1 MKKSVKIT
9 LIVAA
14 VLVGLGLCIAVVGA
28 LMGGR
33 ISDLRNTYFDGKE
46 WHHGAA
52 LDGRYTGGEIHV
64 PAEENIT
71 ALNIDWVAGDVKII
85 VTDGEEIVVTEHVDR
100 GIPAEYA
107 LQLEADNTLRIRYCG
122 DIWGIAIDMPTK
134 DLTVC
139 LPRTVAENLTAV
151 DLSGVSADFA
161 VDKLTVR
168 ESFSFDTTSGRLK
181 TEALTATGAKADVSS
196 VSGKIELDGSFR
208 EVKAGSTSG
217 EIDLKL
223 YNTPAVIEVNTVS
236 GEVDVELPA
245 DTGFLLDYSTVSGEL
260 EYDFPLMMSKDGKYV
275 CGDGAC
281 RIEVGTTSGSLSVE
295 RLG

>member
-33 ISDLRNTYFDGKE
+33 ISDLRNTYYDGRE
-46 WHHGAA
+46 WHHGDA
-52 LDGRYTGGEIHV
+52 LDGSYTGGEIRV
-64 PAEENIT
+64 PAEGIT
-71 ALNIDWVAGDVKII
+71 ALDIDWVAGDVKIM
-85 VTDGEEIVVTEHVDR
+85 VTDGEEIVVTEHADR

-107 LQLEADNTLRIRYCG
+107 LLLEADNTLRIRYSN
-122 DIWGIAIDMPTK
+122 DVWGIDMPEK
-134 DLTVC
+134 DLTVL

-161 VDKLTVR
+161 VDRLTVR
-168 ESFSFDTTSGRLK
+168 DAFSFDTASGKLK
-181 TEALTATGAKADVSS
+181 TEALTATGAKADVNS
-196 VSGKIELDGSFR
+196 VSGDIELDGSFR

-223 YNTPAVIEVNTVS
+223 RNGPAAIEVSTVS

-245 DTGFLLDYSTVSGEL
+245 GTGFTLDYSTVSGEL
-260 EYDFPLMMSKDGKYV
+260 EYDFPLTKSKDGKYV

>member
-14 VLVGLGLCIAVVGA
+14 VLVGLGLCIAVVGV

-33 ISDLRNTYFDGKE
+33 ISDLRNTYYDGRE
-46 WHHGAA
+46 WHHGDA
-52 LDGRYTGGEIHV
+52 LDGSYTGGEIRV
-64 PAEENIT
+64 PAEDIT
-71 ALNIDWVAGDVKII
+71 ALDIDWVAGDVKIM

-100 GIPAEYA
+100 GIPEEYA
-107 LQLEADNTLRIRYCG
+107 LCVEADNTLRIRYSN
-122 DIWGIAIDMPTK
+122 DVWGNDMPEK
-134 DLTVC
+134 DLTVL

-161 VDKLTVR
+161 VGKLTVR
-168 ESFSFDTTSGRLK
+168 DAFSFDTTSGKLK
-181 TEALTATGAKADVSS
+181 TEVLTATGAKADVNS
-196 VSGKIELDGSFR
+196 VSGDIELDGSFR

-223 YNTPAVIEVNTVS
+223 CNGPAVIEVSTVS

-245 DTGFLLDYSTVSGEL
+245 GTGFTLDYSTVSGEL
-260 EYDFPLMMSKDGKYV
+260 EYDFPLTKSKDGKYV

>member
-33 ISDLRNTYFDGKE
+33 ISDLRNTYYDGRE
-46 WHHGAA
+46 WHHGDA
-52 LDGRYTGGEIHV
+52 LDGSYTGGEIRV
-64 PAEENIT
+64 PAEDIT
-71 ALNIDWVAGDVKII
+71 ALDIDWVAGDVKIM
-85 VTDGEEIVVTEHVDR
+85 VTDGEEIVVTEHADH
-100 GIPAEYA
+100 GIPEEYA
-107 LQLEADNTLRIRYCG
+107 LQLEADNTLRIRYSN
-122 DIWGIAIDMPTK
+122 DVWGIDMPEK
-134 DLTVC
+134 DLTVL

-168 ESFSFDTTSGRLK
+168 ESFSFDTTSGKLK
-181 TEALTATGAKADVSS
+181 TEVLTATGAKADVNS
-196 VSGKIELDGSFR
+196 VSGDIELDGSFR

-223 YNTPAVIEVNTVS
+223 RNGPAAIEVSTVS
-236 GEVDVELPA
+236 GEVDVELSA
-245 DTGFLLDYSTVSGEL
+245 GTGFTLDYSTVSGEL
-260 EYDFPLMMSKDGKYV
+260 ECDFPLTKSVDGKYV

-281 RIEVGTTSGSLSVE
+281 RMEIGTTSGSLSVE

>member
-33 ISDLRNTYFDGKE
+33 ISDLRNTYYDGRE
-46 WHHGAA
+46 WHHGDA
-52 LDGRYTGGEIHV
+52 LDGSYTGGEIRV
-64 PAEENIT
+64 PSEGIT
-71 ALNIDWVAGDVKII
+71 ALDIDWVAGDVKIM
-85 VTDGEEIVVTEHVDR
+85 VTDGEEIVVTEHADH
-100 GIPAEYA
+100 GIPEEYA
-107 LQLEADNTLRIRYCG
+107 LQLEADNTLRIRYSN
-122 DIWGIAIDMPTK
+122 DVWGIDMPEK
-134 DLTVC
+134 DLTVL

-151 DLSGVSADFA
+151 DLSGVSVDFA

-168 ESFSFDTTSGRLK
+168 ESFSFDTTSGKLK
-181 TEALTATGAKADVSS
+181 TEVLTATGAKADVNS
-196 VSGKIELDGSFR
+196 VSGDIELDGSFR

-223 YNTPAVIEVNTVS
+223 RNGPAAVEVSTVS

-245 DTGFLLDYSTVSGEL
+245 GTGFTLDYSTVSGEL
-260 EYDFPLMMSKDGKYV
+260 EYDFPLTKSKDGKYV

>member
-33 ISDLRNTYFDGKE
+33 ISDLRNTYYDGRE
-46 WHHGAA
+46 WHHGDA
-52 LDGRYTGGEIHV
+52 LDGSYTGGEIRV
-64 PAEENIT
+64 PAEGIT
-71 ALNIDWVAGDVKII
+71 ALDIDWVAGDVKIM

-107 LQLEADNTLRIRYCG
+107 LQLEADNTLRIRYSN
-122 DIWGIAIDMPTK
+122 DVWGIDMPEK
-134 DLTVC
+134 DLTVL

-151 DLSGVSADFA
+151 DLSGVSANFA
-161 VDKLTVR
+161 VGKLTVR
-168 ESFSFDTTSGRLK
+168 DAFSFDTTSGKLK
-181 TEALTATGAKADVSS
+181 TEVLTATGAKADVSS
-196 VSGKIELDGSFR
+196 VSGDIELDGSFR

-217 EIDLKL
+217 EIDLML
-223 YNTPAVIEVNTVS
+223 RNAPAAVEVSTVS

-245 DTGFLLDYSTVSGEL
+245 GTGFTLDYSTVSGEL
-260 EYDFPLMMSKDGKYV
+260 EYDFPLTKSKDGKYV

>member
-9 LIVAA
+9 LLVAA
-14 VLVGLGLCIAVVGA
+14 VLVGLGLCIAVVGV

-33 ISDLRNTYFDGKE
+33 ISDLRNTYYDGRE
-46 WHHGAA
+46 WHHGDA
-52 LDGRYTGGEIHV
+52 LDGSYTGGEIRV
-64 PAEENIT
+64 PTESIT
-71 ALNIDWVAGDVKII
+71 ALSIDWVAGDVKIM

-100 GIPAEYA
+100 GIPEEYA
-107 LQLEADNTLRIRYCG
+107 LCVEADNTLRIRYSN
-122 DIWGIAIDMPTK
+122 DVWGNDMPEK
-134 DLTVC
+134 DLTVL

-161 VDKLTVR
+161 VGKLTVR
-168 ESFSFDTTSGRLK
+168 DAFSFDTTSGKL
-181 TEALTATGAKADVSS
+181 EMQSMNAPQAKATVSS
-196 VSGKIELDGSFR
+196 VSGKVELDGSFR

-217 EIDLKL
+217 EIDLML
-223 YNTPAVIEVNTVS
+223 RNAPAAVEVSTVS

-245 DTGFLLDYSTVSGEL
+245 GTGFTLDYSTVSGEL
-260 EYDFPLMMSKDGKYV
+260 ECDFPLTKSVDGKYV

-281 RIEVGTTSGSLSVE
+281 RMEIGTTSGSLSVE

>member
-33 ISDLRNTYFDGKE
+33 ISDLRNTYYDGRE
-46 WHHGAA
+46 WHHGDA
-52 LDGRYTGGEIHV
+52 LDGSYTGGEIRV
-64 PAEENIT
+64 PAEDIT
-71 ALNIDWVAGDVKII
+71 ALSIDWVAGDVKIM
-85 VTDGEEIVVTEHVDR
+85 VTDGEEIVVTEHADR

-107 LQLEADNTLRIRYCG
+107 LLLEADNTLRIRYSN
-122 DIWGIAIDMPTK
+122 DVWGIDMPEK
-134 DLTVC
+134 DLTVL

-161 VDKLTVR
+161 VDRLTVR
-168 ESFSFDTTSGRLK
+168 DAFSFDTASGKLK
-181 TEALTATGAKADVSS
+181 TEALTATGAKADVNS
-196 VSGKIELDGSFR
+196 VSGDIELDGSFR
-208 EVKAGSTSG
+208 EVKASSTSG

-223 YNTPAVIEVNTVS
+223 RNGPAAVEVSTVS

-245 DTGFLLDYSTVSGEL
+245 GTGFTLDYSTVSGEL
-260 EYDFPLMMSKDGKYV
+260 ECDFPLTKSVDGKYV

>member
-14 VLVGLGLCIAVVGA
+14 VLVGLGLCIAVVGV

-33 ISDLRNTYFDGKE
+33 ISDLRNTYYDGKE

-52 LDGRYTGGEIHV
+52 LDGSYTGGEIRV
-64 PAEENIT
+64 PAEDIT
-71 ALNIDWVAGDVKII
+71 ALDIDWVAGDVKIM
-85 VTDGEEIVVTEHVDR
+85 VTDGEEIVVTEHADR

-107 LQLEADNTLRIRYCG
+107 LLLEADNTLRIRYSN
-122 DIWGIAIDMPTK
+122 DVWGIDMPEK
-134 DLTVC
+134 DLTVL

-151 DLSGVSADFA
+151 DLSGVSANFA

-168 ESFSFDTTSGRLK
+168 ESFSFDTTSGKLK
-181 TEALTATGAKADVSS
+181 TEVLTATGAKADVSS
-196 VSGKIELDGSFR
+196 VSGDIELDGSFR

-217 EIDLKL
+217 EIDLML
-223 YNTPAVIEVNTVS
+223 RNAPAAVEVSTVS

-245 DTGFLLDYSTVSGEL
+245 GTGFTLDYSTVSGEL
-260 EYDFPLMMSKDGKYV
+260 ECDFPLTKSVDGKFV

>member
-33 ISDLRNTYFDGKE
+33 ISDLRNTYYDGRE
-46 WHHGAA
+46 WHHGDA
-52 LDGRYTGGEIHV
+52 LDGSYTGGEIRV
-64 PAEENIT
+64 PAEDIT
-71 ALNIDWVAGDVKII
+71 ALDIDWVAGDVKIM

-100 GIPAEYA
+100 GIPTEYA
-107 LQLEADNTLRIRYCG
+107 LCVEADNTLRIRYSNDG
-122 DIWGIAIDMPTK
+122 WGIDAPEK
-134 DLTVC
+134 VLTVL

-161 VDKLTVR
+161 VGKLTVR
-168 ESFSFDTTSGRLK
+168 DAFSFDTTSGKLK
-181 TEALTATGAKADVSS
+181 TEVLTATGAKADVNS
-196 VSGKIELDGSFR
+196 VSGDIELDGSFR

-217 EIDLKL
+217 EIDLML
-223 YNTPAVIEVNTVS
+223 RNAPAAVEVSTVS

-245 DTGFLLDYSTVSGEL
+245 GTGFTLDYSTVSGEL
-260 EYDFPLMMSKDGKYV
+260 EYDFPLTKSKDGKYV

>member
-33 ISDLRNTYFDGKE
+33 ISDLRNTYYDGRE
-46 WHHGAA
+46 WHHGDA
-52 LDGRYTGGEIHV
+52 LDGSYTGGEIRV
-64 PAEENIT
+64 PAEGIT
-71 ALNIDWVAGDVKII
+71 ALDIDWVAGDVKIM
-85 VTDGEEIVVTEHVDR
+85 VTDGEEIVVTEHADR

-107 LQLEADNTLRIRYCG
+107 LLLEADNTLRIRYSN
-122 DIWGIAIDMPTK
+122 DVWGIDMPEK
-134 DLTVC
+134 DLTVL

-168 ESFSFDTTSGRLK
+168 ESFSFDTTSGKLK
-181 TEALTATGAKADVSS
+181 TEVLTATGAKADVNS
-196 VSGKIELDGSFR
+196 VSGDIELDGSFR

-217 EIDLKL
+217 EIDLML
-223 YNTPAVIEVNTVS
+223 RNAPAAVEVSTVS

-245 DTGFLLDYSTVSGEL
+245 GTGFTLDYSTVSGEL
-260 EYDFPLMMSKDGKYV
+260 ECDFPLTKSVDGKFV

-281 RIEVGTTSGSLSVE
+281 RMEIGTTSGSLSVE

>member
-33 ISDLRNTYFDGKE
+33 ISDLRNTYYDGRE
-46 WHHGAA
+46 WHHGDA
-52 LDGRYTGGEIHV
+52 LDGSYTGGEIRV
-64 PAEENIT
+64 PAEDIT
-71 ALNIDWVAGDVKII
+71 ALSIDWVAGDVKIM
-85 VTDGEEIVVTEHVDR
+85 VTDGEEIVVTEHADR

-107 LQLEADNTLRIRYCG
+107 LLLEADNTLRIRYSN
-122 DIWGIAIDMPTK
+122 DVWGIDMPEK
-134 DLTVC
+134 DLTVL

-168 ESFSFDTTSGRLK
+168 ESFSFDTTSGKLK
-181 TEALTATGAKADVSS
+181 TEVLTATGAKADVNS
-196 VSGKIELDGSFR
+196 VSGDIELDGSFR

-217 EIDLKL
+217 EIDLML
-223 YNTPAVIEVNTVS
+223 RNAPAAVEVSTVS

-245 DTGFLLDYSTVSGEL
+245 GTGFTLDYSTVSGEL
-260 EYDFPLMMSKDGKYV
+260 EYDFPLTKSKDGKFV

>member
-33 ISDLRNTYFDGKE
+33 ISDLRNTYYDGRE
-46 WHHGAA
+46 WHHGDA
-52 LDGRYTGGEIHV
+52 LDGSYTGGEIRV
-64 PAEENIT
+64 PAESIT
-71 ALNIDWVAGDVKII
+71 ALSIDWVAGDVKIM

-100 GIPAEYA
+100 GIPEEYA
-107 LQLEADNTLRIRYCG
+107 LCVEADNTLRIRYSN
-122 DIWGIAIDMPTK
+122 DVWGIDMPEK
-134 DLTVC
+134 DLTVL

-161 VDKLTVR
+161 VGKLTVR
-168 ESFSFDTTSGRLK
+168 DAFSFDTTSGKL
-181 TEALTATGAKADVSS
+181 EMQSMNAPQAKATVSS
-196 VSGKIELDGSFR
+196 VSGNVELDGSFR

-217 EIDLKL
+217 EIDLML
-223 YNTPAVIEVNTVS
+223 RNAPAAVEVSTVS
-236 GEVDVELPA
+236 GEVDAELPA
-245 DTGFLLDYSTVSGEL
+245 GTGFTLDYSTVSGEL
-260 EYDFPLMMSKDGKYV
+260 ECDFPLTKSVDGKYV

>member
-33 ISDLRNTYFDGKE
+33 ISYLRNTYYDGRE
-46 WHHGAA
+46 WHHGDA
-52 LDGRYTGGEIHV
+52 LDGSYTGGEIRV
-64 PAEENIT
+64 PAEDIT
-71 ALNIDWVAGDVKII
+71 ALSIDWVAGDVKIM
-85 VTDGEEIVVTEHVDR
+85 VTDGEEIVVTEHADR

-107 LQLEADNTLRIRYCG
+107 LLLEADNTLRIRYSN
-122 DIWGIAIDMPTK
+122 DVWGIDMPEK
-134 DLTVC
+134 DLTVL

-168 ESFSFDTTSGRLK
+168 ESFSFDTTSGKLK
-181 TEALTATGAKADVSS
+181 TEVLTATGAKADVNS
-196 VSGKIELDGSFR
+196 VSGDIELDGSFR

-217 EIDLKL
+217 EIDLML
-223 YNTPAVIEVNTVS
+223 RNAPAAVEVSTVS

-245 DTGFLLDYSTVSGEL
+245 GTGFTLDYSTVSGEL
-260 EYDFPLMMSKDGKYV
+260 ECDFPLTKSVDGKFV

>member
-33 ISDLRNTYFDGKE
+33 ISDLRNTYYDGRE
-46 WHHGAA
+46 WHHGDA
-52 LDGRYTGGEIHV
+52 LDGSYTGGEIRV
-64 PAEENIT
+64 PAEDIT
-71 ALNIDWVAGDVKII
+71 ALDIDWVAGDVKIM
-85 VTDGEEIVVTEHVDR
+85 VTDGEEIVVTEHADR

-107 LQLEADNTLRIRYCG
+107 LCVEADNTLRIRYSN
-122 DIWGIAIDMPTK
+122 DVWGNDMPEK
-134 DLTVC
+134 DLTVL

-161 VDKLTVR
+161 VGKLTVR
-168 ESFSFDTTSGRLK
+168 DAFSFDTTSGKL
-181 TEALTATGAKADVSS
+181 EMQSMNAPQAKATVSS
-196 VSGKIELDGSFR
+196 VSGNVELDGSFR

-217 EIDLKL
+217 EIDLML
-223 YNTPAVIEVNTVS
+223 RNAPAAVEVSTVS

-245 DTGFLLDYSTVSGEL
+245 GTGFTLDYSTVSGEL
-260 EYDFPLMMSKDGKYV
+260 ECDFPLTKSADGKYA

-281 RIEVGTTSGSLSVE
+281 RIEVGTTSGSLSEE

>member
-9 LIVAA
+9 LLVAA
-14 VLVGLGLCIAVVGA
+14 VLVGLGLCIAVVGV

-33 ISDLRNTYFDGKE
+33 ISDLRNTYYDGRE
-46 WHHGAA
+46 WHHGDA
-52 LDGRYTGGEIHV
+52 LDGSYTGGEIRV
-64 PAEENIT
+64 PAEDIT
-71 ALNIDWVAGDVKII
+71 ALDIDWVAGDVKIM
-85 VTDGEEIVVTEHVDR
+85 VTDGEEIVVTEHADR

-107 LQLEADNTLRIRYCG
+107 LLLEADNTLRIRYSN
-122 DIWGIAIDMPTK
+122 DVWGIDMPEK
-134 DLTVC
+134 DLTVL

-161 VDKLTVR
+161 VGKLTVR
-168 ESFSFDTTSGRLK
+168 DAFSFDTTSGKL
-181 TEALTATGAKADVSS
+181 EMQSMNAPQAKATVSS
-196 VSGKIELDGSFR
+196 VSGNVELDGSFR

-217 EIDLKL
+217 EIDLML
-223 YNTPAVIEVNTVS
+223 RNAPAAVEVSTVS

-245 DTGFLLDYSTVSGEL
+245 GTGFTLDYSTVSGEL
-260 EYDFPLMMSKDGKYV
+260 ECDFPLTKSVDGKYV

-281 RIEVGTTSGSLSVE
+281 RMEIGTTSGSLSVE

>member
-33 ISDLRNTYFDGKE
+33 ISDLRNTYYDGRE
-46 WHHGAA
+46 WHHGDA
-52 LDGRYTGGEIHV
+52 LDGSYTGGEIRV
-64 PAEENIT
+64 PAEDIT
-71 ALNIDWVAGDVKII
+71 ALDIDWVAGDVKIM
-85 VTDGEEIVVTEHVDR
+85 VTDGEEIVVTEHADR

-107 LQLEADNTLRIRYCG
+107 LLLEADNTLRIRYSN
-122 DIWGIAIDMPTK
+122 DVWGIDMPEK
-134 DLTVC
+134 DLTVL

-151 DLSGVSADFA
+151 DLSGVSANFA
-161 VDKLTVR
+161 VGKLTVR
-168 ESFSFDTTSGRLK
+168 DAFSFDTTSGKL
-181 TEALTATGAKADVSS
+181 EMQSMNAPQAKADVSS
-196 VSGKIELDGSFR
+196 VSGKVELDGSFR

-217 EIDLKL
+217 EIDLML
-223 YNTPAVIEVNTVS
+223 RNAPAAVEVSTVS

-245 DTGFLLDYSTVSGEL
+245 GTGFTLDYSTVSGEL
-260 EYDFPLMMSKDGKYV
+260 EYDFPLTKSKDGKYV

-281 RIEVGTTSGSLSVE
+281 RMEVGTTSGSLSVE

>member
-14 VLVGLGLCIAVVGA
+14 VLVGLGLCIAVVGV

-33 ISDLRNTYFDGKE
+33 ISDLRNTYYDGRE
-46 WHHGAA
+46 WHHGDA
-52 LDGRYTGGEIHV
+52 LDGSYTGGEIRV
-64 PAEENIT
+64 PAESIT
-71 ALNIDWVAGDVKII
+71 ALSIDWVAGDVKIM
-85 VTDGEEIVVTEHVDR
+85 VTDGEEIVVTEHADR
-100 GIPAEYA
+100 GIPEEYA
-107 LQLEADNTLRIRYCG
+107 LCVETDNTLRIRYSNDG
-122 DIWGIAIDMPTK
+122 WGIDMPEK
-134 DLTVC
+134 DLTVL

-161 VDKLTVR
+161 VGKLTVR
-168 ESFSFDTTSGRLK
+168 DAFSFDTTSGKL
-181 TEALTATGAKADVSS
+181 EMQSMNAPQAKATVSS
-196 VSGKIELDGSFR
+196 VSGNVELDGSFR

-217 EIDLKL
+217 EIDLML
-223 YNTPAVIEVNTVS
+223 RNAPAAVEVSTVS

-245 DTGFLLDYSTVSGEL
+245 GTGFTLDYSTVSGEL
-260 EYDFPLMMSKDGKYV
+260 ECDFPLTKSVDGKYV

-281 RIEVGTTSGSLSVE
+281 RMEIGTTSGSLSVE

>member
-9 LIVAA
+9 LLVAA

-33 ISDLRNTYFDGKE
+33 ISDLRNTYYDGRE
-46 WHHGAA
+46 WHHGDA
-52 LDGRYTGGEIHV
+52 LDGSYTGGEIRV
-64 PAEENIT
+64 PAESIT
-71 ALNIDWVAGDVKII
+71 ALSIDWVAGDVKIM

-100 GIPAEYA
+100 GIPEEYA
-107 LQLEADNTLRIRYCG
+107 LCVEADNTLRIRYSN
-122 DIWGIAIDMPTK
+122 DVWGIDMPEK
-134 DLTVC
+134 DLTVL

-161 VDKLTVR
+161 VGKLTVR
-168 ESFSFDTTSGRLK
+168 DAFSFDTTSGKL
-181 TEALTATGAKADVSS
+181 EMQSMNAPQAKATVSS
-196 VSGKIELDGSFR
+196 VSGNVELDGSFR

-217 EIDLKL
+217 EIDLML
-223 YNTPAVIEVNTVS
+223 RNAPAAVEVSTVS

-245 DTGFLLDYSTVSGEL
+245 GTGFTLDYSTVSGEL
-260 EYDFPLMMSKDGKYV
+260 ECDFPLTKSVDGKYV

-281 RIEVGTTSGSLSVE
+281 RMEVGTTSGSLSVE

>member
-14 VLVGLGLCIAVVGA
+14 VLVGLGLCIAVVGV

-33 ISDLRNTYFDGKE
+33 ISDLRNTYYDGRE
-46 WHHGAA
+46 WHHGDA
-52 LDGRYTGGEIHV
+52 LDGSYTGGEIRV
-64 PAEENIT
+64 PAESIT
-71 ALNIDWVAGDVKII
+71 ALSIDWVAGDVKIM

-100 GIPAEYA
+100 GIPEEYA
-107 LQLEADNTLRIRYCG
+107 LCVEADNTLRIRYSN
-122 DIWGIAIDMPTK
+122 DVWGIDMPEK
-134 DLTVC
+134 DLTVL

-161 VDKLTVR
+161 VGKLTVR
-168 ESFSFDTTSGRLK
+168 DAFSFDTTSGKL
-181 TEALTATGAKADVSS
+181 EMQSMNAPQAKATVSS
-196 VSGKIELDGSFR
+196 VSGKVELDGSFR

-217 EIDLKL
+217 EIELML
-223 YNTPAVIEVNTVS
+223 RNAPAAVEVSTVS

-245 DTGFLLDYSTVSGEL
+245 GTGFTLDYSTVSGEL
-260 EYDFPLMMSKDGKYV
+260 ECDFPLTQSVDGKYV

-281 RIEVGTTSGSLSVE
+281 RMEIGTTSGSLSVE

>member
-9 LIVAA
+9 LLVAA
-14 VLVGLGLCIAVVGA
+14 VLVGLGLCIAVVGV

-33 ISDLRNTYFDGKE
+33 ISDLRNTYYDGRE
-46 WHHGAA
+46 WHHGDA
-52 LDGRYTGGEIHV
+52 LDGSYTGGEIRV
-64 PAEENIT
+64 PTEDIT
-71 ALNIDWVAGDVKII
+71 ALDIDWVAGDVKIM
-85 VTDGEEIVVTEHVDR
+85 VTDGEEIVVTEHADR

-107 LQLEADNTLRIRYCG
+107 LLLEADNTLRIRYSN
-122 DIWGIAIDMPTK
+122 DVWGIDAPEK
-134 DLTVC
+134 VLTVL

-161 VDKLTVR
+161 VGKLTVR
-168 ESFSFDTTSGRLK
+168 DAFSFDTTSGKL
-181 TEALTATGAKADVSS
+181 EMQSMNAPQAKATVSS
-196 VSGKIELDGSFR
+196 VSGNVELDGSFR

-217 EIDLKL
+217 EIDLML
-223 YNTPAVIEVNTVS
+223 RNAPAAVEVSTVS

-245 DTGFLLDYSTVSGEL
+245 GTGFTLDYSTVSGEL
-260 EYDFPLMMSKDGKYV
+260 ECDFPLTKSVDGKYV

-281 RIEVGTTSGSLSVE
+281 RMEIGTTSGSLSVE

>member
-9 LIVAA
+9 LLVAA
-14 VLVGLGLCIAVVGA
+14 VLVGLGLCIAVVGV

-33 ISDLRNTYFDGKE
+33 ISDLRNTYYDGRE
-46 WHHGAA
+46 WHHGDA
-52 LDGRYTGGEIHV
+52 LDGSYTGGEIRV
-64 PAEENIT
+64 PAESIT
-71 ALNIDWVAGDVKII
+71 ALSIDWVAGDVKIM

-100 GIPAEYA
+100 GIPEEYA
-107 LQLEADNTLRIRYCG
+107 LCVEADNALRIRYSN
-122 DIWGIAIDMPTK
+122 DVWGNDMPEK
-134 DLTVC
+134 DLTVL

-161 VDKLTVR
+161 VGKLTVR
-168 ESFSFDTTSGRLK
+168 DAFSFDTTSGKL
-181 TEALTATGAKADVSS
+181 EMQSMNAPQAKATVSS
-196 VSGKIELDGSFR
+196 VSGNVELDGSFR

-217 EIDLKL
+217 EIDLML
-223 YNTPAVIEVNTVS
+223 RNAPAAVEVSTVS

-245 DTGFLLDYSTVSGEL
+245 GTGFTLDYSTVSGEL
-260 EYDFPLMMSKDGKYV
+260 ECDFPLTKSVDGKFV

>member
-33 ISDLRNTYFDGKE
+33 ISDLRNTYYDGRE
-46 WHHGAA
+46 WHHGDA
-52 LDGRYTGGEIHV
+52 LDGSYTGGEIRV
-64 PAEENIT
+64 PAEGIT
-71 ALNIDWVAGDVKII
+71 ALDIDWVAGDVKIM

-100 GIPAEYA
+100 GIPEEYA
-107 LQLEADNTLRIRYCG
+107 LCVEADNTLRIRYSN
-122 DIWGIAIDMPTK
+122 DVWGIDMPEK
-134 DLTVC
+134 DLTVL

-161 VDKLTVR
+161 VDRLTVR
-168 ESFSFDTTSGRLK
+168 DAFSFDTTSGKLK
-181 TEALTATGAKADVSS
+181 TEALTATGAKADVNS
-196 VSGKIELDGSFR
+196 VSGDIELDGSFR

-223 YNTPAVIEVNTVS
+223 RNGPAAVEVSTVS

-245 DTGFLLDYSTVSGEL
+245 GTGFTLDYSTVSGEL
-260 EYDFPLMMSKDGKYV
+260 EYDFPLTKSKDGKYV

>member
-33 ISDLRNTYFDGKE
+33 ISDLRNTYYDGRE
-46 WHHGAA
+46 WHHGDA
-52 LDGRYTGGEIHV
+52 LDGSYTGGEIRV
-64 PAEENIT
+64 PAEDIT
-71 ALNIDWVAGDVKII
+71 ALDIDWVAGDVKIM
-85 VTDGEEIVVTEHVDR
+85 VTDGEEIVVTEHADR

-107 LQLEADNTLRIRYCG
+107 LLLEADNTLRIRYSN
-122 DIWGIAIDMPTK
+122 DVWGIDMPEK
-134 DLTVC
+134 DLTVL

-161 VDKLTVR
+161 VDRLTVR
-168 ESFSFDTTSGRLK
+168 DAFSFDTASGKLK
-181 TEALTATGAKADVSS
+181 TEALTATGAKADVNS
-196 VSGKIELDGSFR
+196 VSGDIELDGSFR

-217 EIDLKL
+217 EIDLML
-223 YNTPAVIEVNTVS
+223 RNAPAAVEVSTVS

-245 DTGFLLDYSTVSGEL
+245 GTGFTLDYSTVSGEL
-260 EYDFPLMMSKDGKYV
+260 ECDFPLTKSVDGKYV

-281 RIEVGTTSGSLSVE
+281 RMEIGTTSGSLSVE

>member
-14 VLVGLGLCIAVVGA
+14 VLVGLGLCIAVVGV

-33 ISDLRNTYFDGKE
+33 ISDLRNTYYDGRE
-46 WHHGAA
+46 WHHGDA
-52 LDGRYTGGEIHV
+52 LDGSYTGGEIRV
-64 PAEENIT
+64 PAEDIT
-71 ALNIDWVAGDVKII
+71 ALDIDWVAGDVKIM
-85 VTDGEEIVVTEHVDR
+85 VTDGEEIVVTEHADH
-100 GIPAEYA
+100 GIPEEYA
-107 LQLEADNTLRIRYCG
+107 LQLEADNTLRIRYSN
-122 DIWGIAIDMPTK
+122 DVWGIDMPEK
-134 DLTVC
+134 DLTVL

-161 VDKLTVR
+161 VGKLTVR
-168 ESFSFDTTSGRLK
+168 DAFSFDTTSGKL
-181 TEALTATGAKADVSS
+181 EMQSMNAPQAKATVSS
-196 VSGKIELDGSFR
+196 VSGNVELDGSFR

-217 EIDLKL
+217 EIDLML
-223 YNTPAVIEVNTVS
+223 RNAPAAVEVSTVS

-245 DTGFLLDYSTVSGEL
+245 GTGFTLDYSTVSGEL
-260 EYDFPLMMSKDGKYV
+260 ECDFPLTKSVDGKYV

-281 RIEVGTTSGSLSVE
+281 RMEIGTTSGSLSVE

>member
-33 ISDLRNTYFDGKE
+33 ISDLRNTYYDGRE
-46 WHHGAA
+46 WHHGDA
-52 LDGRYTGGEIHV
+52 LDGSYTGGEIRV
-64 PAEENIT
+64 PAEDIT
-71 ALNIDWVAGDVKII
+71 ALDIDWVAGDVKIM
-85 VTDGEEIVVTEHVDR
+85 VTDGEEIVVTEHADR

-107 LQLEADNTLRIRYCG
+107 LLLEADNTLRIRYSN
-122 DIWGIAIDMPTK
+122 DVWGIDMPEK
-134 DLTVC
+134 DLTVL

-161 VDKLTVR
+161 VGKLTVR
-168 ESFSFDTTSGRLK
+168 ESFSFDTTSGKLK
-181 TEALTATGAKADVSS
+181 TEALTATGAKADVNS
-196 VSGKIELDGSFR
+196 VSGDIELDGSFR

-223 YNTPAVIEVNTVS
+223 RNGPAAVEVSTVS

-245 DTGFLLDYSTVSGEL
+245 GTGFTLDYSTVSGEL
-260 EYDFPLMMSKDGKYV
+260 EYDFPLTKSKDGKYV

>member
-33 ISDLRNTYFDGKE
+33 ISDLRNTYYDGRE
-46 WHHGAA
+46 WHHGDA
-52 LDGRYTGGEIHV
+52 LDGSYTGGEIRV
-64 PAEENIT
+64 PAEDIT
-71 ALNIDWVAGDVKII
+71 ALDIDWVAGDVKIM
-85 VTDGEEIVVTEHVDR
+85 VTDGEEIVVTEHADR

-107 LQLEADNTLRIRYCG
+107 LCVEADNTLRIRYSN
-122 DIWGIAIDMPTK
+122 DVWGIDMPEK
-134 DLTVC
+134 DLTVL

-161 VDKLTVR
+161 VGKLTVR
-168 ESFSFDTTSGRLK
+168 DAFSFDTTSGKL
-181 TEALTATGAKADVSS
+181 EMQSMNAPQAKATVSS
-196 VSGKIELDGSFR
+196 VSGKVELDGSFR

-217 EIDLKL
+217 EIDLML
-223 YNTPAVIEVNTVS
+223 RNAPAAVEVSTVS

-245 DTGFLLDYSTVSGEL
+245 GTGFTLDYSTVSGEL
-260 EYDFPLMMSKDGKYV
+260 ECDFPLTKSVDGKYV

-281 RIEVGTTSGSLSVE
+281 RMEIGTTSGSLSVE

>member
-33 ISDLRNTYFDGKE
+33 ISDLRNTYYDGRE
-46 WHHGAA
+46 WHHGDA
-52 LDGRYTGGEIHV
+52 LDGSYTGGEIRV
-64 PAEENIT
+64 PSEGIT
-71 ALNIDWVAGDVKII
+71 ALDIDWVAGDVKIM
-85 VTDGEEIVVTEHVDR
+85 VTDGEEIVVTEHADR

-107 LQLEADNTLRIRYCG
+107 LLLEADNTLRIRYSN
-122 DIWGIAIDMPTK
+122 DVWGIDMPEK
-134 DLTVC
+134 DLTVL

-161 VDKLTVR
+161 VDRLTVR
-168 ESFSFDTTSGRLK
+168 DAFSFDTASGKLK
-181 TEALTATGAKADVSS
+181 TEALTATGAKADVNS
-196 VSGKIELDGSFR
+196 VSGDIELDGSFR

-217 EIDLKL
+217 EIDLML
-223 YNTPAVIEVNTVS
+223 RNAPAAVEVSTVS

-245 DTGFLLDYSTVSGEL
+245 GTGFTLDYSTVSGEL
-260 EYDFPLMMSKDGKYV
+260 ECDFPLTKSVDGKFV

>member
-9 LIVAA
+9 LLVAA
-14 VLVGLGLCIAVVGA
+14 VLVGLGLCIAVVGV

-33 ISDLRNTYFDGKE
+33 ISDLRNTYYDGRE
-46 WHHGAA
+46 WHHGDA
-52 LDGRYTGGEIHV
+52 LDGSYTGGEIRV
-64 PAEENIT
+64 PAEDIT
-71 ALNIDWVAGDVKII
+71 ALDIDWVAGDVKIM
-85 VTDGEEIVVTEHVDR
+85 VTDGEEIVVTEHADR

-107 LQLEADNTLRIRYCG
+107 LLLEADNTLRIRYSN
-122 DIWGIAIDMPTK
+122 DVWGIDMPEK
-134 DLTVC
+134 DLTVL

-161 VDKLTVR
+161 VGKLTVR
-168 ESFSFDTTSGRLK
+168 DAFSFDTTSGKL
-181 TEALTATGAKADVSS
+181 EMQSMNAPQAKATVSS
-196 VSGKIELDGSFR
+196 VSGDIELDGSFR

-223 YNTPAVIEVNTVS
+223 RNGPAAVEVSTVS

-245 DTGFLLDYSTVSGEL
+245 GTGFTLDYSTVSGEL
-260 EYDFPLMMSKDGKYV
+260 ECDFPLTKSVDGKYV

-281 RIEVGTTSGSLSVE
+281 RMEIGTTSGSLSVE

>member
-9 LIVAA
+9 LLVAA
-14 VLVGLGLCIAVVGA
+14 VLVGLGLCIAVAGV

-33 ISDLRNTYFDGKE
+33 ISDLRNTYYDGRE
-46 WHHGAA
+46 WHHGDA
-52 LDGRYTGGEIHV
+52 LDGSYTGGEIRV
-64 PAEENIT
+64 PAESIT
-71 ALNIDWVAGDVKII
+71 ALSIDWVAGDVKIM
-85 VTDGEEIVVTEHVDR
+85 VTDGEEIVVTEHADR

-107 LQLEADNTLRIRYCG
+107 LLLEADNTLRIRYSN
-122 DIWGIAIDMPTK
+122 DVWGIDMPEK
-134 DLTVC
+134 DLTVL

-161 VDKLTVR
+161 VGKLTVR
-168 ESFSFDTTSGRLK
+168 DAFSFDTTSGKL
-181 TEALTATGAKADVSS
+181 EMQSMNAPQAKATVSS
-196 VSGKIELDGSFR
+196 VSGNVELDGSFR

-217 EIDLKL
+217 EIDLML
-223 YNTPAVIEVNTVS
+223 RNAPAAVEVSTVS

-245 DTGFLLDYSTVSGEL
+245 GTGFTLDYSTVSGEL
-260 EYDFPLMMSKDGKYV
+260 EYDFPLTKSKDGKYV

>member
-9 LIVAA
+9 LLVAA
-14 VLVGLGLCIAVVGA
+14 VLVGLGLCIAVAGV

-33 ISDLRNTYFDGKE
+33 ISDLRNTYYDGRE
-46 WHHGAA
+46 WHHGDA
-52 LDGRYTGGEIHV
+52 LDGSYTGGEIRV
-64 PAEENIT
+64 PAESIT
-71 ALNIDWVAGDVKII
+71 ALSIDWVAGDVKIM

-100 GIPAEYA
+100 GIPEEYA
-107 LQLEADNTLRIRYCG
+107 LCVEADNTLRIRYSN
-122 DIWGIAIDMPTK
+122 DVWGNDMPEK
-134 DLTVC
+134 DLTVL

-161 VDKLTVR
+161 VGKLTVR
-168 ESFSFDTTSGRLK
+168 DAFSFDTTSGKL
-181 TEALTATGAKADVSS
+181 EMQSMNAPQAKATVSS
-196 VSGKIELDGSFR
+196 VSGNVELDGSFR

-217 EIDLKL
+217 EIDLML
-223 YNTPAVIEVNTVS
+223 RNAPAAVEVSTVS

-245 DTGFLLDYSTVSGEL
+245 GTGFTLDYSTVSGEL
-260 EYDFPLMMSKDGKYV
+260 ECDFPLTKSVDGKYV

>member
-33 ISDLRNTYFDGKE
+33 ISDLRNTYYDGRE
-46 WHHGAA
+46 WHHGDA
-52 LDGRYTGGEIHV
+52 LDGSYTGGEIRV
-64 PAEENIT
+64 PAEDIT
-71 ALNIDWVAGDVKII
+71 ALSIDWVAGDVKIM
-85 VTDGEEIVVTEHVDR
+85 VTDGEEIVVTEHADR

-107 LQLEADNTLRIRYCG
+107 LLLEADNTLRIRYSN
-122 DIWGIAIDMPTK
+122 DVWGIDMPEK
-134 DLTVC
+134 DLTVL

-168 ESFSFDTTSGRLK
+168 ESFSFDTTSGKLK
-181 TEALTATGAKADVSS
+181 TEVLTATGAKADVNS
-196 VSGKIELDGSFR
+196 VSGDIELDGSFR

-217 EIDLKL
+217 EIDLML
-223 YNTPAVIEVNTVS
+223 RNAPAVEVSTVS

-245 DTGFLLDYSTVSGEL
+245 GTGFTLDYSTVSGEL
-260 EYDFPLMMSKDGKYV
+260 ECDFPLTKSVDGKFV